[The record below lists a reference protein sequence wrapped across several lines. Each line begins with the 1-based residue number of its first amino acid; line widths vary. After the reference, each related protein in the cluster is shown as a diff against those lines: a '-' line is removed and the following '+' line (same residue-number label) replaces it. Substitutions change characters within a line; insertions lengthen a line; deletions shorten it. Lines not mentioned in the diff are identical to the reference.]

1 MDRWAIFVDIEGFSK
16 IYPENIGRALLPLG
30 ALMEGIYHVGNQV
43 CSSTPDRLFAHHIG
57 DGFVIVSEFSQR
69 CPELPVAIGTFLLR
83 NTLLAG
89 GMAKCAISIGDFAD
103 IQGCYPDVIREN
115 LISSDTVRLGD
126 GFMRIFPVMGSAL
139 INSYRLSG
147 KESGSLLLVD
157 ADILTTSR
165 PGLVVTK
172 TAQDYFVVDWIHSAT
187 QEIAEIE
194 AKTGISHPKGPA
206 LEHLARDY
214 LRSNQSSIP
223 PAWVRNTQ
231 QLNRL

>member
-139 INSYRLSG
+139 INSYRLSR

-157 ADILTTSR
+157 ADVLTSSP

-172 TAQDYFVVDWIHSAT
+172 PLRTT
-187 QEIAEIE
+187 TLL
-194 AKTGISHPKGPA
+194 TGFTVRRRRLPKSKQRPGYRTR
-206 LEHLARDY
+206 RDP
-214 LRSNQSSIP
+214 LSNTWLGTTSGQINPRSPRHGSGTLSN
-223 PAWVRNTQ
+223 
-231 QLNRL
+231 